1 MRKNIKLLPNGKI
14 QVTHKEGKKKGT
26 TQVYNQR
33 VGSREQVYT
42 HETAYET
49 SGGLTKDDLT
59 KNKHGYI
66 VSAVKQK
73 LGRTQKHL
81 GNNLQKHGSK
91 RFGPRTTRK
100 NKKTTRSTRNNK
112 NIN

>member
-1 MRKNIKLLPNGKI
+1 M
-14 QVTHKEGKKKGT
+14 
-26 TQVYNQR
+26 
-33 VGSREQVYT
+33 
-42 HETAYET
+42 
-49 SGGLTKDDLT
+49 
-59 KNKHGYI
+59 
-66 VSAVKQK
+66 SAVKQK